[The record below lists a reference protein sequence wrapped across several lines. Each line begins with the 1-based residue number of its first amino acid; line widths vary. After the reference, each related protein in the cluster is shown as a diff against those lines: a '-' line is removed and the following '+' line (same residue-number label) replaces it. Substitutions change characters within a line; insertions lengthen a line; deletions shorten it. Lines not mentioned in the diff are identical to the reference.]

1 MISGSAHRRFF
12 DLRLIIGAILVTA
25 LSVLSMAGPPA
36 ASASVASGSPGVT
49 VLPGGMARAGGGAAA
64 GTVRDATAKARPRC
78 TRVEY
83 KGNAGYIAVQERN
96 HRLQW
101 GIVMTPRKYSIG
113 KWNVSTYL
121 SGRKTS
127 SGFNRTTTSIY
138 IPHGSLSVPANKVF
152 HVQAKVVTRFG
163 TFVNVPNACTT

>member
-12 DLRLIIGAILVTA
+12 DLRLIIGVILVTA
-25 LSVLSMAGPPA
+25 LSVLSMAGSPA

-49 VLPGGMARAGGGAAA
+49 VLPGGMARAAAA
-64 GTVRDATAKARPRC
+64 ATVRDAAAKARPRC
-78 TRVEY
+78 ARVEY

-101 GIVMTPRKYSIG
+101 GIVMTPRKYSVG

-121 SGRKTS
+121 NGKKTS
-127 SGFNRTTTSIY
+127 SGFNRTTTSTY
-138 IPHGSLSVPANKVF
+138 IPHGSLSVPANRVF
-152 HVQAKVVTRFG
+152 HVQAKVVTRYG